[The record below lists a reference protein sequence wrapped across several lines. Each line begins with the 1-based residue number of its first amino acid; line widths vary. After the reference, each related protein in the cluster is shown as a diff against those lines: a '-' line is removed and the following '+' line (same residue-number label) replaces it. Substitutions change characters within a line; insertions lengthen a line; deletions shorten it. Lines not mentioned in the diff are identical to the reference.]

1 MAERK
6 ITVVVVEPDKKPYV
20 ETIPASLK
28 GMQKKVG
35 GYIQAIYPFDEE
47 VAIICN
53 EEAKLEGLPLNR
65 ALSTDELGIYDIIAG
80 TFFIASC
87 QGENFGSLSDEQQ
100 IRYKQKFLFPEKF
113 AKVDGKIVAVKYDRM

>member
-6 ITVVVVEPDKKPYV
+6 ITVVVVEPNNKPYV
-20 ETIPASLK
+20 ETISASLK
-28 GMQKKVG
+28 GMQNKVG

-53 EEAKLEGLPLNR
+53 EEAKLYGLPLNR
-65 ALSTDELGIYDIIAG
+65 ALSTTELGIYDIIAG

-87 QGENFGSLSDEQQ
+87 QGENFGSLSEEQQ
-100 IRYKQKFLFPEKF
+100 SRYKQMFLFPEKF